1 MNCVSFDTIGAA
13 GFGHDFGSLDGR
25 QSDVKDM
32 FEAFGVSP
40 PRGLALILPLLSPVL
55 PLLQKIPD
63 ERKRLTRHLHDSMA
77 AISEV
82 LLQRSRK
89 EKETGAME
97 RDTGRTIMGSL
108 VKAESPDSQFAISGD
123 EIIAQMK
130 LLLLAGYETTAISLT
145 WALIELALH
154 PEKQERLRDELAPF
168 VTRDPTY
175 DELTNSLPYLDSIF
189 REILRMHPP
198 VPALSR
204 VAGVDEVIP
213 LSAPVTLESGETLD
227 SIPVPKGTTVVI
239 PIRAINRSK
248 TIWGEDAKEF
258 VPERW
263 LESEKGLTPNA
274 KQIQGY
280 HHLMTFSDGPRICLG
295 RGFAIAEFK
304 SVLSVLIRNFSFEM
318 VRGSKT
324 DIENVM
330 TILPRP
336 RVKGESGYA
345 MPMRVRRLEG

>member
-1 MNCVSFDTIGAA
+1 
-13 GFGHDFGSLDGR
+13 
-25 QSDVKDM
+25 
-32 FEAFGVSP
+32 
-40 PRGLALILPLLSPVL
+40 
-55 PLLQKIPD
+55 
-63 ERKRLTRHLHDSMA
+63 
-77 AISEV
+77 
-82 LLQRSRK
+82 
-89 EKETGAME
+89 ME